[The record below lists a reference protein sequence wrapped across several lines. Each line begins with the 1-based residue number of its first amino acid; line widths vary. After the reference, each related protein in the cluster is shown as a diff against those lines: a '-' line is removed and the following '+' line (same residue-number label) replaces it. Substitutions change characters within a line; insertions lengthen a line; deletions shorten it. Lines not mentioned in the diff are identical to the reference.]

1 MLIMESTNKSFRFHN
16 KEKMNTSCIPI
27 LGVQIN
33 ATNMDLAL
41 KQIET
46 WLSERSSNYICVA
59 PAHSIM
65 ECVNDPTLLPI
76 FNDAGMVTPDGMA
89 VVWLLKFKG
98 HKHVGRVYGPDLL
111 HAACAHGLSKGYR
124 HYFYGGAPGVAEKL
138 VEKLSEHFPGLQVA
152 GMLAPPFRSLSPEED
167 QEIIRQINAA
177 RADIIW
183 VGLGSPKQEIWMHSH
198 LGKVNAPL
206 MVGVGA
212 AFDFLS
218 GKKTQ
223 APLWIQRH
231 GLEWLFRFASEPVRL
246 WPRYRQYPKFILL
259 VMAEGLG
266 LLK

>member
-1 MLIMESTNKSFRFHN
+1 
-16 KEKMNTSCIPI
+16 MNSLNVPI
-27 LGVQIN
+27 LGVQVS
-33 ATNMDLAL
+33 AVNMNMALEQIDL
-41 KQIET
+41 
-46 WLSERSSNYICVA
+46 WLEKRSLNYICVA

-76 FNDAGMVTPDGMA
+76 FNGAGLVTPDGMA
-89 VVWLLKFKG
+89 LVWLLKLKG
-98 HKHVGRVYGPDLL
+98 HKQVSRVYGPDLL
-111 HAACAHGLSKGYR
+111 LAVCEHGLPEGYR
-124 HYFYGGAPGVAEKL
+124 HYFYGGEPGVAEKL
-138 VEKLSEHFPGLQVA
+138 VEKLSERFPGLQVA
-152 GMLAPPFRSLSPEED
+152 GMLSPPFRPLSPEED
-167 QEIIRQINAA
+167 QEIVRQINEA

-183 VGLGSPKQEIWMHSH
+183 VGLGSPRQELWMHSH

-259 VMAEGLG
+259 VMAESLG

>member
-1 MLIMESTNKSFRFHN
+1 MKCEYVPL
-16 KEKMNTSCIPI
+16 
-27 LGVQIN
+27 LGVQIS
-33 ATNMDLAL
+33 ALNMQLAL
-41 KQIET
+41 KQMET
-46 WLSERSSNYICVA
+46 WLAERSSNYICVA

-76 FNDAGMVTPDGMA
+76 FNGAGMVTPDGMA
-89 VVWLLKFKG
+89 VVWLLKLKG
-98 HKHVGRVYGPDLL
+98 RKHVERVYGPDLL
-111 HAACAHGLSKGYR
+111 LAACAHGLPKGYR

-138 VEKLSEHFPGLQVA
+138 VEELSERFPGLQVA
-152 GMLAPPFRSLSPEED
+152 GMLAPPFRPLSPEED
-167 QEIIRQINAA
+167 QEIVRQINAA
-177 RADIIW
+177 MADIIW
-183 VGLGSPKQEIWMHSH
+183 VGLGSPRQEIWMHSH

-218 GKKTQ
+218 GKKAQ
-223 APLWIQRH
+223 APLWIQRN

-259 VMAEGLG
+259 VMAESLG

>member
-1 MLIMESTNKSFRFHN
+1 MSL
-16 KEKMNTSCIPI
+16 PQVAI
-27 LGVQIN
+27 LGGQIS
-33 ATNMDLAL
+33 ALNMQLAL
-41 KQIET
+41 KQMET
-46 WLSERSSNYICVA
+46 WLAERSSNYICVT

-65 ECVNDPTLLPI
+65 ECVNDPTLFPI
-76 FNDAGMVTPDGMA
+76 FNGAGMVTPDGMA
-89 VVWLLKFKG
+89 VVWLLKLKG
-98 HKHVGRVYGPDLL
+98 HKQVSRVYGPDLL
-111 HAACAHGLSKGYR
+111 LAVCEHGLPKGYR
-124 HYFYGGAPGVAEKL
+124 HYFYGGAPGVTEKL
-138 VEKLSEHFPGLQVA
+138 VEKLSERFPGLQVA
-152 GMLAPPFRSLSPEED
+152 GMLAPPFRPLSPEED
-167 QEIIRQINAA
+167 QDIVRQINGA

-183 VGLGSPKQEIWMHSH
+183 VGLGSPRQEIWMHSH

-223 APLWIQRH
+223 APLWIQRN

-259 VMAEGLG
+259 VMAESLG

>member
-1 MLIMESTNKSFRFHN
+1 MKCEYVPL
-16 KEKMNTSCIPI
+16 
-27 LGVQIN
+27 LGVQIS
-33 ATNMDLAL
+33 ALNMQLAL
-41 KQIET
+41 KQMET
-46 WLSERSSNYICVA
+46 WLAERSSNYICVA

-76 FNDAGMVTPDGMA
+76 FNGAGMVTPDGMA
-89 VVWLLKFKG
+89 VVWLLKLKG
-98 HKHVGRVYGPDLL
+98 RKHVERVYGPDLL
-111 HAACAHGLSKGYR
+111 LAACAHGLPKGYR

-138 VEKLSEHFPGLQVA
+138 VEELSERFPGLQVA
-152 GMLAPPFRSLSPEED
+152 GMLAPPFRPLSPEED
-167 QEIIRQINAA
+167 QEIVRQINAA
-177 RADIIW
+177 MADIIW
-183 VGLGSPKQEIWMHSH
+183 VGLGSPRQEIWMHSH

-223 APLWIQRH
+223 APLWIQRN

-259 VMAEGLG
+259 VMAESLG

>member
-1 MLIMESTNKSFRFHN
+1 MSL
-16 KEKMNTSCIPI
+16 PQVAI
-27 LGVQIN
+27 LGVQIS
-33 ATNMDLAL
+33 ALNMQLAL
-41 KQIET
+41 KQMET
-46 WLSERSSNYICVA
+46 WLAEREPNYICVT

-76 FNDAGMVTPDGMA
+76 FNGAGLVTPDGMA
-89 VVWLLKFKG
+89 VVWLLKLKG
-98 HKHVGRVYGPDLL
+98 RKHVGRVYGPDLL
-111 HAACAHGLSKGYR
+111 LAACAHGLSKSYR
-124 HYFYGGAPGVAEKL
+124 HYFYGGAPGVTEKL
-138 VEKLSEHFPGLQVA
+138 VEKLSERFPGLQVA
-152 GMLAPPFRSLSPEED
+152 GMLTPPFRPLSPEED
-167 QEIIRQINAA
+167 QEIVRQINEA

-183 VGLGSPKQEIWMHSH
+183 VGLGSPRQELWMHSH

-259 VMAEGLG
+259 VMAESLG